1 MSKTVQNTEQTEEK
15 KIDFTSIEKK
25 WQKEWEKEKVFEVK
39 EDINKKKYYI
49 LEMYPYPSANGLH
62 IGHAFNYTVGDI
74 QARFKLMQ
82 GFNVLHPMG
91 YDSFGLPAENA
102 AIKAKSHPK
111 IFTEQAIASFINQQK
126 LLGITYDWTRELESH
141 KPDYYKWDQWI
152 FLKMFEKG
160 LAYKKN
166 SAVNWC
172 PKCNTVLANEQ
183 VNDGKCWRH
192 TDTNVEIKHLDQW
205 FLKITDYADELYEG
219 INNLTNWPERIKIMQ
234 RNWIGKSNGTEILFE
249 IENPEKKPTIFLVH
263 GWGGNKDGN
272 WFKWLKEQTK
282 EKFNTIIPQF
292 PNTLKPKLKDWISE
306 MEKYKSN
313 FDENTILIGHSL
325 GCPTIC
331 AFLEKNKIKVKKI
344 ILVAPCFTKYNKND
358 FDIVRKLEPSKEVV
372 NILKEYIEEFNIN
385 FEEVRKYADEVVV
398 YLSKDDPYVYSLD
411 FRREEYAKLNPTE
424 KIFENKGHFNE
435 ETGVTSFPEILTDL
449 RDMWPIFTTRPDTLY
464 GVTFMVVS
472 AQHPK
477 LNSLVTKEQKK
488 DVETFLKRVKST
500 SEKDIGDL
508 EKEGVFTGSYAIH
521 PITNK
526 KIPVYAGNFVV
537 ADYGAGMVM
546 AVPSHDQR
554 DLDFA
559 KKYKIE
565 IKQVIAPYFKTT
577 EGKDAIREDKKTEV
591 RNSICGIVKHW
602 KEDKYYLLDWKE
614 FKWKSF
620 ILGGVEKG
628 ETPEEAVIREVKEE
642 TGYQD
647 IKQVSS
653 IGFESHAHFFAQHK
667 DVNRYGKYKA
677 FFVELNSDKF
687 IEPKQED
694 VKNHIGKWVDKKDVL
709 NFINLEEDIPFW
721 KAYTSGNSSAYSG
734 NGVLI
739 NSDKFDGMDNETA
752 KKEITKFLED
762 KKIAKNVINFRL
774 RDWLISRQ
782 RFWGTP
788 IPIVY
793 CDKCGIVPIPE
804 KDLPVVLPEDIK
816 FTSEKNP
823 LLDNK
828 KFTETTCPKCEG
840 KARRE
845 TDTMDTFV
853 NSSWYFLRYCDN
865 KNTKE
870 IFDSKKAQYW
880 SPIDLYIG
888 GAEHACMHLIYFRF
902 YTKFLRDLELI
913 KLDEPTYNLF
923 NQGMVHG
930 EDGTVMS
937 KSKGNVIDPLDIA
950 KKYSADTLRIF
961 LVSIAA
967 PDRDSA
973 WSSTG
978 IESMHKFIRKFFNY
992 CESVKQGKSSSK
1004 IESKINKL
1012 IKDVSENISSLQYNL
1027 AIIKLRQF
1035 FETAS
1040 EEKEISKKDLES
1052 FVKLMSPF
1060 CPHITEELWHKLGNK
1075 TFVSKETWPISDES
1089 KINLKLEEQE
1099 KAVDKTVGDIVSILN
1114 ILKEKNNKEASKVYV
1129 YVMPNELESY
1139 SDEVLTKRASK
1150 PVKVFAVNDKN
1161 KYDPE
1166 GKSSKAKP
1174 GKPGIFVE

>member
-1 MSKTVQNTEQTEEK
+1 MPKIMQNKEQTEEK

-25 WQKEWEKEKVFEVK
+25 WQKEWEKNKIFEVK
-39 EDINKKKYYI
+39 EDNKKKKYYV
-49 LEMYPYPSANGLH
+49 LEMYPYPSASGLH

-126 LLGITYDWTRELESH
+126 LLGFTYDWTRELESH

-192 TDTNVEIKHLDQW
+192 AETNVEIKHLDQW

-219 INNLTNWPERIKIMQ
+219 IEKLTNWPERIKTMQ

-249 IENPEKKPTIFLVH
+249 INGEK
-263 GWGGNKDGN
+263 
-272 WFKWLKEQTK
+272 
-282 EKFNTIIPQF
+282 
-292 PNTLKPKLKDWISE
+292 
-306 MEKYKSN
+306 
-313 FDENTILIGHSL
+313 
-325 GCPTIC
+325 
-331 AFLEKNKIKVKKI
+331 
-344 ILVAPCFTKYNKND
+344 
-358 FDIVRKLEPSKEVV
+358 
-372 NILKEYIEEFNIN
+372 
-385 FEEVRKYADEVVV
+385 
-398 YLSKDDPYVYSLD
+398 
-411 FRREEYAKLNPTE
+411 
-424 KIFENKGHFNE
+424 
-435 ETGVTSFPEILTDL
+435 
-449 RDMWPIFTTRPDTLY
+449 WPIFTTRPDTLY

-488 DVETFLKRVKST
+488 DVEIFLKKVKST

-508 EKEGVFTGSYAIH
+508 EKEGVFTGSYTIH
-521 PITNK
+521 PITNE

-565 IKQVIAPYFKTT
+565 IKQVI
-577 EGKDAIREDKKTEV
+577 
-591 RNSICGIVKHW
+591 
-602 KEDKYYLLDWKE
+602 
-614 FKWKSF
+614 
-620 ILGGVEKG
+620 
-628 ETPEEAVIREVKEE
+628 
-642 TGYQD
+642 
-647 IKQVSS
+647 
-653 IGFESHAHFFAQHK
+653 
-667 DVNRYGKYKA
+667 
-677 FFVELNSDKF
+677 
-687 IEPKQED
+687 EPKQKFD
-694 VKNHIGKWVDKKDVL
+694 IKD
-709 NFINLEEDIPFW
+709 
-721 KAYTSGNSSAYSG
+721 KAYTG

-739 NSDKFDGMDNETA
+739 NSKEFNGLNNEEAKEKITQFLQKKKLA
-752 KKEITKFLED
+752 KK
-762 KKIAKNVINFRL
+762 VVNFRL

-804 KDLPVVLPEDIK
+804 KELPVTLPEDIK
-816 FTSEKNP
+816 FTSEQNP
-823 LLDNK
+823 LLGYK
-828 KFTETTCPKCEG
+828 KFTETKCPKCKG

-853 NSSWYFLRYCDN
+853 NSSWYFLRYCDRHN
-865 KNTKE
+865 DKE

-880 SPIDLYIG
+880 NPIDLYIG

-902 YTKFLRDLELI
+902 YTKFLRDLGLI

-937 KSKGNVIDPLDIA
+937 KSKGNVIDPLDVA

-967 PDRDSA
+967 PDKDSA

-978 IESMHKFIRKFFNY
+978 IESMHKFIKKFFNY
-992 CESVKQGKSSSK
+992 CENVKQGKSSPK
-1004 IESKINKL
+1004 VESKVNKL
-1012 IKDVSENISSLQYNL
+1012 IKEVSGDLQSLQYNL

-1035 FETAS
+1035 FDVAN

-1075 TFVSKETWPISDES
+1075 TFVSKESWPICDEK
-1089 KINLKLEEQE
+1089 KIDNKLEEQE
-1099 KAVDKTVGDIVSILN
+1099 KIVDKTVGDIVSILN
-1114 ILKEKNNKEASKVYV
+1114 IIKEKSNKDASKVYV
-1129 YVMPNELESY
+1129 YVMPNEIEVY
-1139 SDEVLTKRASK
+1139 NNEVLTKRTGK
-1150 PVKVFAVNDKN
+1150 EVIVFAVNDKK